1 MKQRLKNLLKKWFP
15 TIHPLPAQRL
25 ACWEKEILA
34 VPLDIKD
41 AETIKH
47 VEILDYLDD
56 KECHIRNPQRRFRS
70 INLIPVTLGIIS
82 SLVLNVNNF
91 IEERKSNESEIYRW
105 VNIAKKEYGEKFYL
119 RDDLPS
125 YLKDTRYIG
134 NDKEIS
140 LRKYLYYRYTFYP
153 SSSRLLKIDIGFLLL
168 YLLIIPPFVWGVF
181 FSCRQAPLIIDRER
195 QIFYTWYKGKVYAA
209 RYPQVGMAEKTNILF
224 LKVYG
229 LDENNQLIGR
239 GFIPNVSSYSF
250 AFLSSGNDKA
260 LAVAFMVKFLLNGK
274 EAVSKVD
281 YKRREPLIWWSKDKR
296 PADLDAQIPL
306 ILAELDRL
314 GPPDEDLSE

>member
-15 TIHPLPAQRL
+15 TIHPLPAKRL
-25 ACWEKEILA
+25 ARWEKEILA
-34 VPLDIKD
+34 VPPDIKD
-41 AETIKH
+41 EKTIKH
-47 VEILDYLDD
+47 VEILDNLNN
-56 KECHIRNPQRRFRS
+56 KECWVRNPQRRYRS
-70 INLIPVTLGIIS
+70 IVLIPVTLGIIS
-82 SLVLNVNNF
+82 SLVLNVNDF
-91 IEERKSNESEIYRW
+91 IESRKKNEEAIHRW
-105 VNIAKKEYGEKFYL
+105 VGYAKKDYGEKFYL
-119 RDDLPS
+119 RNDLPA
-125 YLKDTRYIG
+125 DMEDVRYIG

-140 LRKYLYYRYTFYP
+140 LRKYLYYRYTFFP
-153 SSSRLLKIDIGFLLL
+153 SSSQLLIIDISFLLL
-168 YLLIIPPFVWGVF
+168 YLLIIPPFVYCIF
-181 FSCRQAPLIIDRER
+181 FWRRQAPLIIDRER
-195 QIFYTWYKGKVYAA
+195 QIFYTWHKGKAYAA
-209 RYPQVGMAEKTNILF
+209 RYPQLGMLEKTNILY

-229 LDENNQLIGR
+229 LDENNNLIER
-239 GFIPNVSSYSF
+239 VFIPNVSSYTF

-274 EAVSKVD
+274 EVVSKVD

>member
-25 ACWEKEILA
+25 ALWEKEILA
-34 VPLDIKD
+34 VPPDIKD

-47 VEILDYLDD
+47 VEILDYLDN
-56 KECHIRNPQRRFRS
+56 KECYIRNTQRRARS
-70 INLIPVTLGIIS
+70 ITLIPVTLGIIS
-82 SLVLNVNNF
+82 SLILNINGF
-91 IEERKSNESEIYRW
+91 IEDRKNDERGIHQW
-105 VNIAKKEYGEKFYL
+105 VNLVKEEYGDKFYL
-119 RDDLPS
+119 RDDLPD
-125 YLKDTRYIG
+125 YMENARYIG

-140 LRKYLYYRYTFYP
+140 LRKYLHYRYNYYRHSDSF
-153 SSSRLLKIDIGFLLL
+153 LKTDIGFLLL
-168 YLLIIPPFVWGVF
+168 YLLIIPPFVWAIF
-181 FSCRQAPLIIDRER
+181 FLRRQAPLIIDRER
-195 QIFYTWYKGKVYAA
+195 QIFYTWYKGKAYAA
-209 RYPQVGMAEKTNILF
+209 RYPQVGMAEKTNIMF

-296 PADLDAQIPL
+296 PADLEAQIPL

>member
-1 MKQRLKNLLKKWFP
+1 MKQRLRNLLKKWFP

-25 ACWEKEILA
+25 ARWEKEILA
-34 VPLDIKD
+34 APPDIKD

-82 SLVLNVNNF
+82 SLILNINSF
-91 IEERKSNESEIYRW
+91 IKERRSGEENIHHW
-105 VNIAKKEYGEKFYL
+105 VDIVKKEYGDKFYL
-119 RDDLPS
+119 RNDLPD
-125 YLKDTRYIG
+125 YMEGARYIG

-140 LRKYLYYRYTFYP
+140 LRKYLHYRYNFYEY
-153 SSSRLLKIDIGFLLL
+153 SNDIFITDMVFLLL
-168 YLLIIPPFVWGVF
+168 YLIIIPPFVWGIF
-181 FSCRQAPLIIDRER
+181 FSQRQAPLIIDRER
-195 QIFYTWYKGKVYAA
+195 QIFYTWYKGKAYAA

-224 LKVYG
+224 FKVYG
-229 LDENNQLIGR
+229 LDENNNLVGR

-274 EAVSKVD
+274 ETVSKVD

-296 PADLDAQIPL
+296 PADLEAQIPL

>member
-15 TIHPLPAQRL
+15 TIHPLPSKRL
-25 ACWEKEILA
+25 AHWEKEILA
-34 VPLDIKD
+34 VPPDIKN

-47 VEILDYLDD
+47 MEILDYLDN
-56 KECHIRNPQRRFRS
+56 KECHIRNTQRRARS
-70 INLIPVTLGIIS
+70 IALIPVTLGIIS
-82 SLVLNVNNF
+82 SLILSINNF
-91 IEERKSNESEIYRW
+91 IEERRSGEAYIHRW
-105 VNIAKKEYGEKFYL
+105 VNLVKEEYGEKFYL
-119 RDDLPS
+119 RNDLPD
-125 YLKDTRYIG
+125 YMENARYIG

-140 LRKYLYYRYTFYP
+140 LRKYLHYRYNYYEYSDDIFIIDMTFM
-153 SSSRLLKIDIGFLLL
+153 LL
-168 YLLIIPPFVWGVF
+168 YLLMIPLFVWAVF
-181 FSCRQAPLIIDRER
+181 FLRRQAPLIIDRDR
-195 QIFYTWYKGKVYAA
+195 QIFYTWYKGKAYAA

-229 LDENNQLIGR
+229 LDENNNLVGR
-239 GFIPNVSSYSF
+239 GFIPNVNSYSF

-281 YKRREPLIWWSKDKR
+281 YKRHEPLIWWSKDKR

>member
-25 ACWEKEILA
+25 ARWEKEILA
-34 VPLDIKD
+34 VPPDIKD

-82 SLVLNVNNF
+82 SLILNINGF
-91 IEERKSNESEIYRW
+91 IEDRKNDEKAIHRW
-105 VNIAKKEYGEKFYL
+105 VNLVKKEYGDAFYL
-119 RDDLPS
+119 RNDLPD
-125 YLKDTRYIG
+125 YMENARYIG

-140 LRKYLYYRYTFYP
+140 LKKYLHYRYTFYP
-153 SSSRLLKIDIGFLLL
+153 SSTRLLIIDISFLLL
-168 YLLIIPPFVWGVF
+168 YLLIIPPFVYCIF
-181 FSCRQAPLIIDRER
+181 FWQSQAPLIIDRER
-195 QIFYTWYKGKVYAA
+195 QIFYTWYKGKAYAA
-209 RYPQVGMAEKTNILF
+209 RYPQLGMVEKANILYF
-224 LKVYG
+224 KVYG

-239 GFIPNVSSYSF
+239 GFIPNVSSYTF

-281 YKRREPLIWWSKDKR
+281 YKRRGSLIWWSKDKR

>member
-25 ACWEKEILA
+25 ARWEKELLA
-34 VPLDIKD
+34 APPDIKD
-41 AETIKH
+41 EETIKH
-47 VEILDYLDD
+47 VEILDYLDN
-56 KECHIRNPQRRFRS
+56 KECHIRNTQRRARS
-70 INLIPVTLGIIS
+70 ITLIPVTLGIIS
-82 SLVLNVNNF
+82 SLILNINGF
-91 IEERKSNESEIYRW
+91 IKDRKNDEKGIHQW
-105 VNIAKKEYGEKFYL
+105 VNLVKEEYGDEFYL
-119 RDDLPS
+119 RSDLPS
-125 YLKDTRYIG
+125 YMENARYIG

-140 LRKYLYYRYTFYP
+140 LRKYLHYRYTFYP
-153 SSSRLLKIDIGFLLL
+153 SSSRIIKIDIGFILL
-168 YLLIIPPFVWGVF
+168 YLIIIPPFVWAIF
-181 FSCRQAPLIIDRER
+181 FLRRQAPLIIDRER
-195 QIFYTWYKGKVYAA
+195 QIFYTWYKGKAYAA

-229 LDENNQLIGR
+229 LNENNQLIGR

-296 PADLDAQIPL
+296 PADLEAQIPL

-314 GPPDEDLSE
+314 GPPDDEENK

>member
-1 MKQRLKNLLKKWFP
+1 MKQRLKHLIKKWFP
-15 TIHPLPAQRL
+15 TIHPLPAERL
-25 ACWEKEILA
+25 ARWEKELLA
-34 VPLDIKD
+34 APPDIKD
-41 AETIKH
+41 KETIKH
-47 VEILDYLDD
+47 VETLDYLDN
-56 KECHIRNPQRRFRS
+56 KECHIRNTQRRARS
-70 INLIPVTLGIIS
+70 IALIPVTLGLIT
-82 SLVLNVNNF
+82 SLLLTINDF
-91 IEERKSNESEIYRW
+91 IKERRSAETNLHDWIELVREK
-105 VNIAKKEYGEKFYL
+105 YGEEFYL
-119 RDDLPS
+119 RNDLPD
-125 YLKDTRYIG
+125 YMEDARYIG

-140 LRKYLYYRYTFYP
+140 LKKYLHYRYTFYP

-168 YLLIIPPFVWGVF
+168 YLLIIPPFVWAIF
-181 FSCRQAPLIIDRER
+181 FLRRQAPLIIDRER
-195 QIFYTWYKGKVYAA
+195 QIFYTWYKGKAYVA

-250 AFLSSGNDKA
+250 AFLSSGNDKGLA
-260 LAVAFMVKFLLNGK
+260 LAFIVKFLLNGK

>member
-25 ACWEKEILA
+25 ARWEKEILA
-34 VPLDIKD
+34 VPPDIKD

-47 VEILDYLDD
+47 VEILDRLND
-56 KECHIRNPQRRFRS
+56 KECWIRNPQRRFRS

-119 RDDLPS
+119 RDDLPG

-153 SSSRLLKIDIGFLLL
+153 SSSRLLKIDISFLLL

-181 FSCRQAPLIIDRER
+181 FSRRQAPLIIDREQ
-195 QIFYTWYKGKVYAA
+195 QIFYTWYKGKAYAA
-209 RYPQVGMAEKTNILF
+209 RYPQVGMAEKTNIMF

-250 AFLSSGNDKA
+250 AFLSSGNDKGLA
-260 LAVAFMVKFLLNGK
+260 LAFMVKFLLNGK

-296 PADLDAQIPL
+296 PADLEAQIPL

>member
-1 MKQRLKNLLKKWFP
+1 MKQRLKHLLKKWFF

-25 ACWEKEILA
+25 ARWEKEILA
-34 VPLDIKD
+34 APPDIKD

-47 VEILDYLDD
+47 VEILDRLND
-56 KECHIRNPQRRFRS
+56 KECWVRNPQRRFRS

-82 SLVLNVNNF
+82 SLVLNVNDF
-91 IEERKSNESEIYRW
+91 IETWRAAEKNLLWS
-105 VNIAKKEYGEKFYL
+105 VNDAKKDYSEKFYL
-119 RDDLPS
+119 DPALPDF
-125 YLKDTRYIG
+125 LKKYEYIAH
-134 NDKEIS
+134 DKEIS
-140 LRKYLYYRYTFYP
+140 LRKYLYYRYNHYRYSNNILIT
-153 SSSRLLKIDIGFLLL
+153 DMAFLLL
-168 YLLIIPPFVWGVF
+168 YLLIIPPFVYCIF
-181 FSCRQAPLIIDRER
+181 FWQSQAPLIIDRER
-195 QIFYTWYKGKVYAA
+195 QIFYTWHKGKAYAA
-209 RYPQVGMAEKTNILF
+209 RYPQLGMLEKTNILY

-229 LDENNQLIGR
+229 LDENNNLIER
-239 GFIPNVSSYSF
+239 VFIPNVSSYTF

-296 PADLDAQIPL
+296 PADLEAQIPL

>member
-25 ACWEKEILA
+25 ARWEKEILA
-34 VPLDIKD
+34 VPPDIKNED
-41 AETIKH
+41 TIKH
-47 VEILDYLDD
+47 VEVLDYLDN
-56 KECHIRNPQRRFRS
+56 KECRIRNTQRRARS
-70 INLIPVTLGIIS
+70 IALIPVTLGLIS
-82 SLVLNVNNF
+82 SLVLNVNDF
-91 IEERKSNESEIYRW
+91 IESRKKNETWIHSW
-105 VNIAKKEYGEKFYL
+105 VNLAKKKYGEEFYL
-119 RDDLPS
+119 RNDLPD
-125 YLKDTRYIG
+125 YMEDARYIG

-153 SSSRLLKIDIGFLLL
+153 SSTRLLIIDISFLLL
-168 YLLIIPPFVWGVF
+168 YLLIIPPFVWAIF
-181 FSCRQAPLIIDRER
+181 FLRRQAPLIIDRER
-195 QIFYTWYKGKVYAA
+195 QIFYTWYKGKAYVA
-209 RYPQVGMAEKTNILF
+209 RYPQVGMAEKTNIFF

-229 LDENNQLIGR
+229 LDENNNLIGR
-239 GFIPNVSSYSF
+239 GFIPNVSSYTF

>member
-15 TIHPLPAQRL
+15 TIHPLPAKRL
-25 ACWEKEILA
+25 ACWEKELLA
-34 VPLDIKD
+34 APPDIKD

-47 VEILDYLDD
+47 VEILDYLDNN
-56 KECHIRNPQRRFRS
+56 ECHVRNTQRRARS
-70 INLIPVTLGIIS
+70 ITLIPVTLGIIS
-82 SLVLNVNNF
+82 SLILNINGF
-91 IEERKSNESEIYRW
+91 IEDRKNDERGIHRW
-105 VNIAKKEYGEKFYL
+105 VQLVKKKYGEEFYL
-119 RDDLPS
+119 RDDLPD
-125 YLKDTRYIG
+125 YMEGARYIS

-140 LRKYLYYRYTFYP
+140 LKKYLHYRYTYYP
-153 SSSRLLKIDIGFLLL
+153 SSSHIFKVDIGFLLL
-168 YLLIIPPFVWGVF
+168 YLLIIPPFVWAVF
-181 FSCRQAPLIIDRER
+181 FSHRQAPLIIDRER
-195 QIFYTWYKGKVYAA
+195 QIFYTWYKGKAYAA

-281 YKRREPLIWWSKDKR
+281 YKRRGPLIWWNKDKR
-296 PADLDAQIPL
+296 PADLDTQIPL